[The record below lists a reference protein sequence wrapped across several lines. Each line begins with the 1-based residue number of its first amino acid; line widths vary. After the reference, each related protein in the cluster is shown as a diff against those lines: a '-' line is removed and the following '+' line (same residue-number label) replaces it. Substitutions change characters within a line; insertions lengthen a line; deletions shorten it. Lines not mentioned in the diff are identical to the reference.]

1 MSVITQA
8 PIIMLTAED
17 VEKGR
22 MRGNTLYEFNEDVDK
37 EISALRL
44 DEKKKNEEPIGC
56 WDIFI
61 NSLIEV
67 FDSCLK

>member
-1 MSVITQA
+1 MSVIIQE
-8 PIIMLTAED
+8 PIILLTAED

-22 MRGNTLYEFNEDVDK
+22 MRGNTLIEFNEDVDRK
-37 EISALRL
+37 ITLQV
-44 DEKKKNEEPIGC
+44 DKKKKDEEPNGC
-56 WDIFI
+56 WNVFI